1 MLLGLL
7 LLLNLKSVQMSAG
20 SSPNYG
26 IFFFNLV
33 NCQTEFE
40 LEDGLV
46 YMWKL
51 FFCSDMRWKL
61 LRNKEHA
68 RVYNYER

>member
-1 MLLGLL
+1 MLLVFL
-7 LLLNLKSVQMSAG
+7 LLLNFKSGQMSAG
-20 SSPNYG
+20 CLPNC
-26 IFFFNLV
+26 FFFVNLV

-51 FFCSDMRWKL
+51 FFVL
-61 LRNKEHA
+61 I
-68 RVYNYER
+68 

>member
-51 FFCSDMRWKL
+51 FFVL
-61 LRNKEHA
+61 I
-68 RVYNYER
+68 

>member
-1 MLLGLL
+1 

-26 IFFFNLV
+26 IFFFFNLV

-51 FFCSDMRWKL
+51 FFVL
-61 LRNKEHA
+61 I
-68 RVYNYER
+68 

>member
-26 IFFFNLV
+26 FFFNLV

-51 FFCSDMRWKL
+51 FFVL
-61 LRNKEHA
+61 I
-68 RVYNYER
+68 